1 MVNYLQTLGLAILT
15 LIAIVICLLLIG
27 VIIATIK
34 GIIGDDKNVRKNNR
48 K

>member
-15 LIAIVICLLLIG
+15 LIARVMCVLLIG

-34 GIIGDDKNVRKNNR
+34 GIIGDDTNVRKNHR